1 MFERRRELALE
12 MTLKGH
18 EMLRL
23 YRETGNEMYKI
34 LAEYYLDTDDLLG
47 PSKLFSNV
55 SIEQKSA
62 PFEIL
67 YTK

>member
-1 MFERRRELALE
+1 
-12 MTLKGH
+12 
-18 EMLRL
+18 
-23 YRETGNEMYKI
+23 MYKI
-34 LAEYYLDTDDLLG
+34 LADYYLDTDDLLE

-55 SIEQKSA
+55 SIERKSA